1 MPTAKVNG
9 VNLRYEVTG
18 QGFPLVLSHEFG
30 GGSQSWDT
38 QVKYFSGRYQ
48 VITYNHRG
56 FPPSEVPED
65 PTAYSQEEL
74 VEDLYQLLRHLGIRQ
89 AHICGLS
96 LGGNVALNFGI
107 AHPEMAKALV
117 VAATGS
123 GSTDRERFE
132 VELERVAQRF
142 QSEGVEAVAQ
152 FYTKGPA
159 RVQLLRKDPEGWQ
172 EFYRGFTTH
181 SAIGS
186 AHILRGVILQRPTI
200 FALQPKL
207 QQLRVPTLIM
217 TGDEDDPCIEPAV
230 FMKRNIP
237 GSGLVVFPQSGHA
250 INLEEPDRF
259 NQVVLNFLTSV
270 EAGKWAVRQHQ
281 PMGASAFHTGDKQGA

>member
-9 VNLRYEVTG
+9 VNLYYEVIG
-18 QGFPLVLSHEFG
+18 EGFPLVLSHEFG
-30 GGSQSWDT
+30 GGYQSWDH
-38 QVKYFSGRYQ
+38 QVKTFSGHYR

-65 PTAYSQEEL
+65 PAAYSQEEL
-74 VEDLYQLLRHLGIRQ
+74 VEDLHQLLHHLGIRQ

-107 AHPEMAKALV
+107 AHPEMARALV

-132 VELERVAQRF
+132 VELEQVAQRF
-142 QSEGVEAVAQ
+142 QTQGVEAVARS
-152 FYTKGPA
+152 YTKGPA

-172 EFYRGFTTH
+172 EFYEGFANH
-181 SAIGS
+181 SATGS

-207 QQLRVPTLIM
+207 QQLSVPTLIM
-217 TGDEDDPCIEPAV
+217 TGDEDDPCVEPAI

-237 GSGLVVFPQSGHA
+237 GSGLAVFPQSGHA
-250 INLEEPDRF
+250 INLEEPDLF
-259 NQVVLNFLTSV
+259 NSMVLDFLALV
-270 EAGKWAVRQHQ
+270 EAGNWAVRQPQ
-281 PMGASAFHTGDKQGA
+281 QSRASAFHTGDK

>member
-9 VNLRYEVTG
+9 VNLYYEVTG
-18 QGFPLVLSHEFG
+18 EGFPLVLSHEFG
-30 GGSQSWDT
+30 GGYRSWDA
-38 QVKYFSGRYQ
+38 QVKFFSRRYR

-65 PTAYSQEEL
+65 PAAYSQEEL
-74 VEDLYQLLRHLGIRQ
+74 VEDLHQLLGHLDIQQ
-89 AHICGLS
+89 AYIGGLS

-107 AHPEMAKALV
+107 AHPEMASALV

-132 VELERVAQRF
+132 AELEQVARRF
-142 QSEGVEAVAQ
+142 QAQGVEAAARA
-152 FYTKGPA
+152 YTKGPT
-159 RVQLLRKDPEGWQ
+159 RVQLLRKDPQGWQ
-172 EFYRGFTTH
+172 EFYDGFITH
-181 SAIGS
+181 SATGS
-186 AHILRGVILQRPTI
+186 AHTLRGVILRRPTI

-207 QQLRVPTLIM
+207 QQLGVPTLIM
-217 TGDEDDPCIEPAV
+217 TGDEDDPCVEPAI

-250 INLEEPDRF
+250 INLEEPELF
-259 NQVVLNFLTSV
+259 NRAVLDFLTSV
-270 EAGKWAVRQHQ
+270 EAGQWAVRQPQ
-281 PMGASAFHTGDKQGA
+281 PGRTSAFGTGGQQGA